1 MEEFETVAR
10 ADEIAPGTAKQ
21 VIVGGE
27 PIAIINLD
35 GEFYAINDL
44 CTHEEYFLSCGTID
58 GEEIECFMH
67 CAVFNIKS
75 GAVLA
80 PPAEKPVDTYPVR
93 VVDGIIQVC
102 PEPMIPEPKKPS
114 RPPLP
119 RDGSFMGRLRRA
131 VRAATER

>member
-21 VIVGGE
+21 VIVSGE

-67 CAVFNIKS
+67 CAVFNIKT
-75 GAVLA
+75 GKVLA

-93 VVDGIIQVC
+93 VTDGMIQVC
-102 PEPMIPEPKKPS
+102 PEPIIPEPAKPS
-114 RPPLP
+114 KPPVQ
-119 RDGSFMGRLRRA
+119 RNGSFMNRLRRA
-131 VRAATER
+131 ARAATER